1 MPTNK
6 QLSDTDTLLRF
17 ARQYLDMRK
26 CQRTYFKS
34 RQPEHLE
41 DSKRREKELD
51 TWAEE
56 ILGLTTPNLFDQ
68 LPDQEDRT

>member
-17 ARQYLDMRK
+17 VRAFMDMRK
-26 CQRTYFKS
+26 AQRTYFKS
-34 RQPEHLE
+34 RQAEHLE

-68 LPDQEDRT
+68 VPETEAAK